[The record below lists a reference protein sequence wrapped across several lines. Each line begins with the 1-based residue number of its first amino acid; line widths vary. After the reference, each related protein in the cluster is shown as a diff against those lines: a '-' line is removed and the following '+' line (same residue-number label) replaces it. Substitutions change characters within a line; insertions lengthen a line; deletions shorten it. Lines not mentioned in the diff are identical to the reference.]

1 MNSVEFL
8 SVTKDFGDVR
18 AVDHLTFSIPQ
29 GSIYGL
35 LGPNGAGKTTSL
47 RMLMQIILPD
57 SGSIRVFGKD
67 EKKSYLDR
75 IGYLPEERGLYRKMK
90 VKDVIAFFGEL
101 HGMKP
106 FEIKKR
112 TAFWLEHFNLLDWS
126 DRKVEELSRGMQ
138 QKLQFIITVFH
149 EPDLIILDEP
159 FTGLDPVNAQLVKD
173 TILEEHTRGAT
184 IIFSTHLM
192 EQVEKLCDRI
202 CLIHRGRAILEG
214 KIQDIKQKFGKNHVI
229 VSYTG
234 DSDFLSEPSIQSYN
248 DYGNYVEILLAK
260 EANPQALLK
269 KMIRQANVH
278 KFEVTEPSMHE
289 IFIETVQS
297 LGGDKNG

>member
-1 MNSVEFL
+1 MNSVEFQ
-8 SVTKDFGDVR
+8 SVTKNFGDVR
-18 AVDHLTFSIPQ
+18 AVDHLTFSIPS

-35 LGPNGAGKTTSL
+35 LGPNGAGKTTSI

-57 SGSIRVFGKD
+57 SGAIRVFGQDQKNG
-67 EKKSYLDR
+67 YLDR

-101 HGMKP
+101 HGLKP
-106 FEIKKR
+106 SDVR
-112 TAFWLEHFNLLDWS
+112 TRTTFWLDRFGLLNWS

-138 QKLQFIITVFH
+138 QKLQFIITIFH

-159 FTGLDPVNAQLVKD
+159 FTGLDPVNAQVVKD
-173 TILEEHTRGAT
+173 TILEERKRGAT

-202 CLIHRGRAILEG
+202 CLINKGKAILEG
-214 KIQDIKQKFGKNHVI
+214 EIQNIKQKFGKNHLI
-229 VSYTG
+229 VSYKG
-234 DSDFLSEPSIQSYN
+234 DPGFLSDPSIQSYN
-248 DYGNYVEILLAK
+248 DYGNYVEILLNK
-260 EANPQALLK
+260 NANPQELLK
-269 KMIRQANVH
+269 RIVKQAEVYR
-278 KFEVTEPSMHE
+278 FELVEPSMHE

-297 LGGDKNG
+297 LGGNSHE

>member
-1 MNSVEFL
+1 MSSVEFQ

-29 GSIYGL
+29 GSIYGI

-57 SGSIRVFGKD
+57 SGTIRVFGQYQKN
-67 EKKSYLDR
+67 SYLDR

-90 VKDVIAFFGEL
+90 VNDVVAFFGEL
-101 HGMKP
+101 HGIKP
-106 FEIKKR
+106 SDIRKR
-112 TAFWLEHFNLLDWS
+112 TTFWLERFDLLEWS
-126 DRKVEELSRGMQ
+126 NRKVEELSRGMQ
-138 QKLQFIITVFH
+138 QKLQFIITIFH

-173 TILEEHTRGAT
+173 IIMEEHKRGAT

-202 CLIHRGRAILEG
+202 CLINKGQAILEG
-214 KIQDIKQKFGKNHVI
+214 KIQDIKQKFGKNHLI

-234 DSDFLSEPSIQSYN
+234 DSDFLSDSSIQAYN

-269 KMIRQANVH
+269 KIVKQAEVY
-278 KFEVTEPSMHE
+278 KFELVEPSMHE

-297 LGGDKNG
+297 LGGDKNE

>member
-1 MNSVEFL
+1 MNTVEFQ
-8 SVTKDFGDVR
+8 SVTKSFGDVR
-18 AVDHLTFSIPQ
+18 AVDHLTFSIPR

-35 LGPNGAGKTTSL
+35 LGPNGAGKTTSI

-57 SGSIRVFGKD
+57 SGTIRVFGQDQKNG
-67 EKKSYLDR
+67 YLDR

-101 HGMKP
+101 HGIKP
-106 FEIKKR
+106 SDIKKR
-112 TAFWLEHFNLLDWS
+112 TTFWLERFDLSEWS

-138 QKLQFIITVFH
+138 QKLQFIITIFH
-149 EPDLIILDEP
+149 QPDLIILDEP

-173 TILEEHTRGAT
+173 VILEEHKRGIT

-202 CLIHRGRAILEG
+202 CLINKGQAILEG
-214 KIQDIKQKFGKNHVI
+214 KIQDIKQRFGKNHVI
-229 VSYTG
+229 VSYSG
-234 DSDFLSEPSIQSYN
+234 ESDFLSDLSIQSYN

-260 EANPQALLK
+260 EADPQDLLRK
-269 KMIRQANVH
+269 IIRQADVH

-297 LGGDKNG
+297 LGGNKNE

>member
-1 MNSVEFL
+1 MNSVEFQ
-8 SVTKDFGDVR
+8 SVTKNFGDVR
-18 AVDHLTFSIPQ
+18 AVDHLTFSIPS

-35 LGPNGAGKTTSL
+35 LGPNGAGKTTSI

-57 SGSIRVFGKD
+57 SGAIRVFGQDQKNG
-67 EKKSYLDR
+67 YLDR

-101 HGMKP
+101 HGLKP
-106 FEIKKR
+106 SDVR
-112 TAFWLEHFNLLDWS
+112 TRTTFWLDRFGLLNWS

-138 QKLQFIITVFH
+138 QKLQFIITIFH

-159 FTGLDPVNAQLVKD
+159 FTGLDPVNAQVVKD
-173 TILEEHTRGAT
+173 TILEERKRGAT

-202 CLIHRGRAILEG
+202 CLINKGKAILEG
-214 KIQDIKQKFGKNHVI
+214 EIQNIKKKFGKNHLI
-229 VSYTG
+229 VSYKG
-234 DSDFLSEPSIQSYN
+234 DPGFLSDPSIQSYN
-248 DYGNYVEILLAK
+248 DYGNYVEILLNK
-260 EANPQALLK
+260 NANPQELLK
-269 KMIRQANVH
+269 RIVKQAEVYR
-278 KFEVTEPSMHE
+278 FELVEPSMHE

-297 LGGDKNG
+297 LGGNSHE